1 MKEHGQHL
9 WGQRILALL
18 SVLAVVVGLTP
29 HEGSGRRANTQSLA
43 PAPLPELR
51 AFTPLPPLTPHE
63 FAEPPA
69 QAVQALAN
77 ETRGDTLRPVR
88 KAEHA
93 PQPREQSGIRQL
105 EGG

>member
-1 MKEHGQHL
+1 MKNSSQHL

-18 SVLAVVVGLTP
+18 SVLAVVVGLAP
-29 HEGSGRRANTQSLA
+29 HEPSGRGANTQSLA
-43 PAPLPELR
+43 PSPLPELR

-63 FAEPPA
+63 FAEPPTE
-69 QAVQALAN
+69 AVRMFVGAI
-77 ETRGDTLRPVR
+77 RGDSLRPAR
-88 KAEHA
+88 QAEYA